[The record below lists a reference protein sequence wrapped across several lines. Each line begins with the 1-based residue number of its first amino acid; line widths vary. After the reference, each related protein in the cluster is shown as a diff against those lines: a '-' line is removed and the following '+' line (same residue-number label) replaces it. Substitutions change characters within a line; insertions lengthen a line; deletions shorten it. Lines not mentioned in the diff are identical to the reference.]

1 MRGHDVWRTFTV
13 LFVLALATISA
24 LMVGQGEDI
33 AVVTFVTIV
42 AISVYLYIIYK
53 RYHVELLP
61 ESDLRL
67 FDDPDDLRILCRIY
81 GLPDSG
87 SPNWLRHRLAQF
99 SRQNDGRSF
108 VWVAP
113 RFMKAIASNLEFA
126 PGMDDG
132 QELPEDSTELLVHM
146 VSSRPSAGSMSRP
159 LVWGKSRSTS
169 RRRGIASCPVC
180 ESAVD
185 QRAPVCG
192 VCGAD
197 LEFYDALLESKIGRR
212 LIAQKADGHGRK
224 H

>member
-1 MRGHDVWRTFTV
+1 MRAHDVWRTFTV
-13 LFVLALATISA
+13 LFVLALATVSA
-24 LMVGQGEDI
+24 LMVSQGEDF

-81 GLPDSG
+81 SLPDGG

-113 RFMKAIASNLEFA
+113 RFMKALVSNLEYA
-126 PGMDDG
+126 PGMEELK
-132 QELPEDSTELLVHM
+132 ELPEDSNELLVRM
-146 VSSRPSAGSMSRP
+146 ISSSQSVGAKSRP
-159 LVWGKSRSTS
+159 LVWGGSRSTS
-169 RRRGIASCPVC
+169 RRRTITTCPICDSGVG
-180 ESAVD
+180 
-185 QRAPVCG
+185 QRAPVCA

-212 LIAQKADGHGRK
+212 LVAQKADSRGRK